1 MYTVSIS
8 IRSNYRIVDGQGC
21 RLAVYDFNDTDNNT
35 DDINIDVEKD
45 SINNNN
51 NNDPMHSWKNI

>member
-8 IRSNYRIVDGQGC
+8 ICSNYRIVDGQGC

-51 NNDPMHSWKNI
+51 NNDPVPS